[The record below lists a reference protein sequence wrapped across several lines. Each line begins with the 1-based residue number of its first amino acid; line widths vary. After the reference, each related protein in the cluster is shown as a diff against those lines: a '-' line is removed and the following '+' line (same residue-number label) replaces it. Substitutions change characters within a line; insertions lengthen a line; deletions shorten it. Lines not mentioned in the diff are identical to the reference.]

1 LSGILNKIRM
11 APKYLFFSIKAL
23 YELHEN
29 QERVIDYISES
40 RDVLISLNTS
50 ERYRQSKNSFNHYG
64 GSFFSQGDE
73 DGYTLEILSRINLAD
88 KSFIEFGVGD
98 GSENNTLILKA
109 QGYRGAWVDAIENT
123 KLGEIDSPEF
133 HYYQNRVDS
142 LNILQILEDFNH
154 RLNSKPAVMSIDLDG
169 NDYWLWKVILE
180 AGYRPDLAI
189 AEYNARFPIPIKW
202 VMPEDSQHTWS
213 GGDYFGASLQ
223 SLSNLFAKFGYTPIV
238 CSINGSNVFFVRD
251 EHLHKFPEKCELKSV
266 FQDPF
271 FIFRKTKGHN
281 VSAKT
286 VESILNGKSLE
297 P

>member
-1 LSGILNKIRM
+1 LSGILNKILIF
-11 APKYLFFSIKAL
+11 PKYVFFSTKAL

-29 QERVIDYISES
+29 QERTTNYISES

-50 ERYRQSKNSFNHYG
+50 ERYKQSKNAFNKHG
-64 GSFFSQGDE
+64 GGFFSQGDE
-73 DGYTLEILSRINLAD
+73 DGYTLEILRRINPAN
-88 KSFIEFGVGD
+88 KCFIEFGVGD
-98 GSENNTLILKA
+98 GSENNTLVLRA
-109 QGYRGAWVDAIENT
+109 LGYKGAWVDAIENA
-123 KLGEIDSPEF
+123 KLSEIDSPEF

-142 LNILQILEDFNH
+142 SNILQILEDFNH
-154 RLNSKPAVMSIDLDG
+154 RLNSNPAVMSIDLDG

-180 AGYRPDLAI
+180 AGYKPDLAI

-223 SLSNLFAKFGYTPIV
+223 SLSSLFANFGYTAIV

-251 EHLHKFPEKCELKSV
+251 EYLDNFPEKCELSSV

-271 FIFRKTKGHN
+271 FIFRKTKGHK

-286 VESILNGKSLE
+286 IESILNGKALE